1 MGSKKP
7 RPGIQDDNSEN
18 RIKDM
23 DDEGVDAH
31 FLIPTSWLSLV
42 GVDDAS
48 IEIAMTRAFHRHMAE
63 FCGAHP
69 DRLTG
74 PIVAS
79 TRRVDEAV
87 REIREWGKA
96 KWAVAV
102 MQLLAEGLPA
112 DHPSL
117 DPIWREAQEYDLPI
131 ANHSFTWTPP
141 YYPGYRD
148 LYDNIFLGRLAAHPW
163 GAMWF
168 AAAFIGGGLFDR

>member
-42 GVDDAS
+42 GVEDAS

-79 TRRVDEAV
+79 TLRVDDRRRV
-87 REIREWGKA
+87 IRP
-96 KWAVAV
+96 
-102 MQLLAEGLPA
+102 L
-112 DHPSL
+112 
-117 DPIWREAQEYDLPI
+117 I
-131 ANHSFTWTPP
+131 
-141 YYPGYRD
+141 
-148 LYDNIFLGRLAAHPW
+148 
-163 GAMWF
+163 
-168 AAAFIGGGLFDR
+168 